1 MEPKKLYLGLWAGML
16 KNYCHICNQRPPI
29 FLIAKFREKTAIFK
43 FGTKNVLFGCFGQQF
58 RNAIVIFAI
67 RALEFA
73 LLQSLVQ
80 KIKAL
85 NLGPKM
91 PYLGIFGLGFGNDIA
106 MFEINTL
113 GFA

>member
-29 FLIAKFREKTAIFK
+29 FLTAKFREKIAIFK

-67 RALEFA
+67 RALKFA

-85 NLGPKM
+85 KFGTKNALFG
-91 PYLGIFGLGFGNDIA
+91 YFWAGIWKRYCHI
-106 MFEINTL
+106 
-113 GFA
+113 